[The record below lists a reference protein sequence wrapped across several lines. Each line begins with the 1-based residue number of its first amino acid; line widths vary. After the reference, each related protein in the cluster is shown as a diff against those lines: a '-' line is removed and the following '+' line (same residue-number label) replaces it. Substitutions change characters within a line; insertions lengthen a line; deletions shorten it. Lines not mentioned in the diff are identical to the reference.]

1 MKAGDRVKVDF
12 IGESATIYSG
22 KRFTG
27 YGVLDRVE
35 DGRVFGRLDDGT
47 PFMCLCADVE
57 VVGMSDFEKWF
68 KDQDF
73 YTNMRFIHGDKLFD
87 KDGDVYRVLPVQ
99 MTYQG
104 WSEQRQRS
112 KGEFVELTQEWHTK
126 GWNARQGEIDEL
138 QKENAALVH
147 VIKSRDIQ
155 LENEKHEYDELVNK
169 LVDSK
174 MKNTKLQKRVDA
186 ALEITKQ
193 GIRKQGGDYYLEKLE
208 QALNGGD
215 E

>member
-1 MKAGDRVKVDF
+1 MKAGDRVKIDF

-68 KDQDF
+68 KSL
-73 YTNMRFIHGDKLFD
+73 NENG
-87 KDGDVYRVLPVQ
+87 RV
-99 MTYQG
+99 TYFLGQEG
-104 WSEQRQRS
+104 RISEEAWNHQQS
-112 KGEFVELTQEWHTK
+112 K
-126 GWNARQGEIDEL
+126 IDEL
-138 QKENAALVH
+138 QK
-147 VIKSRDIQ
+147 Q
-155 LENEKHEYDELVNK
+155 
-169 LVDSK
+169 
-174 MKNTKLQKRVDA
+174 VDA
-186 ALEITKQ
+186 AKQ
-193 GIRKQGGDYYLEKLE
+193 LIEDLNKCYQQDHQNKFEYWRGFADSAGILRKRLE
-208 QALNGGD
+208 QALKGGN

>member
-1 MKAGDRVKVDF
+1 MKKGDRVKVDF

-68 KDQDF
+68 KSL
-73 YTNMRFIHGDKLFD
+73 NENG
-87 KDGDVYRVLPVQ
+87 RV
-99 MTYQG
+99 TYFLGQEG
-104 WSEQRQRS
+104 RISEEAWNHQQS
-112 KGEFVELTQEWHTK
+112 K
-126 GWNARQGEIDEL
+126 IDEL
-138 QKENAALVH
+138 QK
-147 VIKSRDIQ
+147 Q
-155 LENEKHEYDELVNK
+155 
-169 LVDSK
+169 
-174 MKNTKLQKRVDA
+174 VDA
-186 ALEITKQ
+186 AKQ
-193 GIRKQGGDYYLEKLE
+193 LIEDLNKCYQQDHQNKFKYWRGFADSAGILRKRLE
-208 QALNGGD
+208 QALKGGN

>member
-35 DGRVFGRLDDGT
+35 DGWVFGRLDDGT

-68 KDQDF
+68 KSL
-73 YTNMRFIHGDKLFD
+73 NENG
-87 KDGDVYRVLPVQ
+87 RV
-99 MTYQG
+99 TYFLGQEG
-104 WSEQRQRS
+104 RISEEAWNHQQS
-112 KGEFVELTQEWHTK
+112 K
-126 GWNARQGEIDEL
+126 IDEL
-138 QKENAALVH
+138 QK
-147 VIKSRDIQ
+147 Q
-155 LENEKHEYDELVNK
+155 
-169 LVDSK
+169 
-174 MKNTKLQKRVDA
+174 VDA
-186 ALEITKQ
+186 AKQ
-193 GIRKQGGDYYLEKLE
+193 LIEDLNKCYQQDHQNKFEYWRGFADSAGILRKRLE
-208 QALNGGD
+208 QALKGGN